1 VTASNG
7 SRFAFGNGEMQKATM
22 SDAVGKCSNPLQQP
36 TQNAPVVLLVEDENV
51 VREITGQVLTH
62 AGYDVLE
69 SNGPREA
76 LRVASGHPGK
86 IDLLLTDVVMPE
98 MNGVE
103 LADRLQNLQPDL
115 ITILMSGYAECDVL
129 RKITSGS
136 AMHIQKPFTIDT
148 LLARVAEALNGNTS
162 RRGLGARFYLSD

>member
-1 VTASNG
+1 MDNALTNYID
-7 SRFAFGNGEMQKATM
+7 SR
-22 SDAVGKCSNPLQQP
+22 DPD
-36 TQNAPVVLLVEDENV
+36 TQNAPVVLLVEDETV
-51 VREITGQVLTH
+51 VREITSQVLMH

-129 RKITSGS
+129 QKIRSGS
-136 AMHIQKPFTIDT
+136 ALHIQKPFSIDT

-162 RRGLGARFYLSD
+162 TRGTGAKSYFSD

>member
-1 VTASNG
+1 MSNEVTKCTN
-7 SRFAFGNGEMQKATM
+7 SRNLG
-22 SDAVGKCSNPLQQP
+22 PH
-36 TQNAPVVLLVEDENV
+36 NAPVVLLVEDEPV

-76 LRVASGHPGK
+76 LLVAHQHPGK

-115 ITILMSGYAECDVL
+115 ITVLMSGYAECDVL
-129 RKITSGS
+129 QKIRSGS

-148 LLARVAEALNGNTS
+148 LLARVAEALQGTVS
-162 RRGLGARFYLSD
+162 LRSTGANCHLAD